1 MIHNLSRL
9 EVLKIQAQENEIE
22 VKYATLPKYIKG
34 LYYSDN
40 AVTPLIA
47 LNKQCIE
54 DTSEELCIMAEE
66 LGHHYTTAG
75 NILDQSITEN
85 RKQELKAR
93 RWAVKKLIR
102 IDHLIEAYNVGITL
116 RYELADYLNV
126 TEEFLNMAIEHFK
139 SIYGQYHDT
148 GEYIIYFEPLGILK
162 KFKCSLDK

>member
-9 EVLKIQAQENEIE
+9 EALKIQAHDNEIE

-34 LYYSDN
+34 LYYNDTDV
-40 AVTPLIA
+40 APLIA

-66 LGHHYTTAG
+66 LGHHYTTTG

-102 IDHLIEAYNVGITL
+102 IEHFIEAYNAGITL

-126 TEEFLNMAIEHFK
+126 TEEFSDMAIEHFK
-139 SIYGQYHDT
+139 RIYGQYHNVGD
-148 GEYIIYFEPLGILK
+148 YIICFEPLGIFRKLI
-162 KFKCSLDK
+162 